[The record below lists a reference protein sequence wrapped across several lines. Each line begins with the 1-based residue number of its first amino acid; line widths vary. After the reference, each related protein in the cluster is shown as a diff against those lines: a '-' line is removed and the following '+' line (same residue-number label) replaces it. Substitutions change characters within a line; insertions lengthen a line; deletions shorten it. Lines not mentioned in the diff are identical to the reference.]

1 MLRFDLSK
9 TLGKKHFHFIGETG
23 PGVTA
28 IVGPSGAGK
37 TTLLNLISG
46 LVKTTGTSLILN
58 GEDLLHQPP
67 HRRGIGYVFQDQLL
81 FPHMSVEQN
90 LRYGEREGHIRF
102 DDLLHFLNVSPLL
115 ERRPATLSGGEKQRV
130 ALGRALLSQPR
141 LLMLDEPLANLDQAR
156 KDEILPYLE
165 NLQPRYSIPTLFV
178 SHNAGEVQRLAD
190 RILTVENGAFSAGR

>member
-9 TLGKKHFHFIGETG
+9 TLGSKHFHFTGETG

-46 LVKTTGTSLILN
+46 LIRPDGTSLDLD
-58 GEDLLHQPP
+58 GKDLLQLPP
-67 HRRGIGYVFQDQLL
+67 HQRGIGYVFQDQLL
-81 FPHMSVEQN
+81 FPHMNVEKN

-102 DDLLHFLNVSPLL
+102 DDLLHFLNVTPLL
-115 ERRPATLSGGEKQRV
+115 AQRPTTLSGGEKQRV
-130 ALGRALLSQPR
+130 ALGRALLTQPH
-141 LLMLDEPLANLDQAR
+141 LLLLDEPLANLDQAR

-165 NLQPRYSIPTLFV
+165 NLQPRFGIPTLFV
-178 SHNAGEVQRLAD
+178 SHNAEEVRRLAD
-190 RILTVENGAFSAGR
+190 RILTVENGAFSSGR